1 MSENSRSST
10 PLPYSTQWI
19 DDADVEAVT
28 QALRS
33 DWLTTGP
40 AVTDFERA
48 LAAATSAR
56 NAIVVNSGTAAL
68 HTAYAAAGL
77 GRGDEIVCPP
87 LTFVATAS
95 AALMQGATVKFA
107 DIDPTTGNIDVDH
120 AATLAGPRCKLIAAV
135 DYTGQPADYDALR
148 EKCSAAGLTVV
159 ADAAHSLGASYHGR
173 PVGTLADLTTLSFHP
188 VKSITTAEGGAVLSD
203 SSDLAEIARRF
214 RNHGIVRESA
224 VDSRDQPAWCYEVRS
239 LGMNYRIPDI
249 LCALGISQLKKLE
262 SFIARRREIAAYYQA
277 AFADLET
284 LVKPTQID
292 GIESSWHLYVLRVHE
307 ASRRDAFFEALRA
320 DGIHAQLHYIPV
332 HLHPLFAELGFRE
345 GLCPHAE
352 SYAARALSIPL
363 YPRMSQAD
371 VERVTES
378 VHRAARATL

>member
-1 MSENSRSST
+1 VK

-19 DDADVEAVT
+19 DDDDVEAVT
-28 QALRS
+28 QALKS

-40 AVTDFERA
+40 AVADFERA
-48 LAAATSAR
+48 LTEITNAR
-56 NAIVVNSGTAAL
+56 NAIAVNSGTAAL

-77 GRGDEIVCPP
+77 AAGDEIVCPP

-95 AALMQGATVKFA
+95 AALMQGASVKFA
-107 DIDPTTGNIDVDH
+107 DVDPVTGNIDVDH
-120 AATLAGPRCKLIAAV
+120 ALALAGARCKLITAV
-135 DYTGQPADYDALR
+135 DYAGQPANYDALR
-148 EKCSAAGLTVV
+148 EACAASGLKIV
-159 ADAAHSLGASYHGR
+159 ADAAHSLGGSYHGR

-188 VKSITTAEGGAVLSD
+188 VKTITTGEGGAVLTNSTD
-203 SSDLAEIARRF
+203 MAESARRF
-214 RNHGIVRESA
+214 RNHGIVNDAPSN
-224 VDSRDQPAWCYEVRS
+224 DHNHPAWYYQIQS

-277 AFADLET
+277 AFADLDSIET
-284 LVKPTQID
+284 PTQIE
-292 GIESSWHLYVLRVHE
+292 GIESSWHLYVLRVRD
-307 ASRRDAFFEALRA
+307 ASRRDIFFEALRA

-332 HLHPLFAELGFRE
+332 HLHPLFTELGYRE

-371 VERVTES
+371 AERVVEVVT
-378 VHRAARATL
+378 RTAQATL